1 MKLFSTNGFVIYAK
15 KMNEADL
22 LLSYITEDYGKI
34 TCFANNA
41 RKSKKRFLGKLE
53 PAMLTNIKFYEKPG
67 MTLDIL
73 YEVDLIEDYKNLR
86 KDINI
91 YLFLTKLVEIS
102 RILCQERDNNKNI
115 FYLIRNIFKSL
126 NKLETKPVAGRQAI
140 SVNSILL
147 KYEIYFISNLLKF
160 TGIYPNFSNCI
171 NCSESNLYNAFDF
184 NLKKGGVICKSCGED
199 KNNGFG
205 YSEIKKLPVNFIN
218 LSNLMIESDLSIINK
233 LAVKD
238 ETLTDCSIF
247 LRDFLS
253 FHTGKRLKSFETI

>member
-1 MKLFSTNGFVIYAK
+1 MKLLSTKGFIVYSK

-73 YEVDLIEDYKNLR
+73 YETDIVEDYQNLR
-86 KDINI
+86 KNIDI
-91 YLFLTKLVEIS
+91 YLFLNKLIEVS

-115 FYLIRNIFKSL
+115 FYLIKNIFKSL
-126 NKLETKPVAGRQAI
+126 DKLESENTQRRQPV
-140 SVNSILL
+140 SLNTVLL

-160 TGIYPNFSNCI
+160 IGIYPNFSNCI
-171 NCSESNLYNAFDF
+171 GCSESNLRNDFDF
-184 NLKKGGVICKSCGED
+184 VLKKGGVICRTCAGE
-199 KNNGFG
+199 KNSGFWN
-205 YSEIKKLPVNFIN
+205 SDIKKIPVNFIN
-218 LSNLMIESDLSIINK
+218 LSNLMIESDLTIINK
-233 LAVKD
+233 LSVKD
-238 ETLTDCSIF
+238 DMLTEFSAF

-253 FHTGKRLKSFETI
+253 FHTGKRLKSFETV